1 MPWQFLISGLFLG
14 LVSSL
19 HCAGMCGPIAM
30 ALPVQLLPKQQKALG
45 IFLYNFGRIFTYTL
59 LGLAAGLAG
68 RFILVGSFQQWF
80 SVAFGITMLIVLT
93 LSFVFGKSM
102 HITPLNNLYNRL
114 QMFMAKQMRQQGLPS
129 LFMLGMANGL
139 LPCGMVYLA
148 VTGALTTAAIPY
160 GMLYMLL
167 YGLGTLPAMFAIT
180 FFGFKINLT
189 LRNRFKQ
196 IAPFFMAVIAVLLI
210 LRGLNLNIPYIS
222 PYFYNGNG
230 STAVDCMK

>member
-14 LVSSL
+14 LISSL

-30 ALPVQLLPKQQKALG
+30 ALPVQLLPKQQKTLG
-45 IFLYNFGRIFTYTL
+45 IFLYNIGRIFTYTL

-80 SVAFGITMLIVLT
+80 SVAFGIAMLIVLT
-93 LSFVFGKSM
+93 LTFAFGKSM
-102 HITPLNNLYNRL
+102 HITPLNNLYDRL

-180 FFGFKINLT
+180 FFGVKLSFSVRTKFK
-189 LRNRFKQ
+189 K
-196 IAPFFMAVIAVLLI
+196 IAPVFMVVIAVLLI

-230 STAVDCMK
+230 SPVVDCMK